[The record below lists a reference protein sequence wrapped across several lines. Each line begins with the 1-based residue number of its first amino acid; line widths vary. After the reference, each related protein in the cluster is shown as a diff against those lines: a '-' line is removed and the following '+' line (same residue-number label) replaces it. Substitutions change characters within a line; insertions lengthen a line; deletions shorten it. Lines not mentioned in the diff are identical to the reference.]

1 MIGKINNFVSKVVD
15 TMKGPL
21 HSWGTKPAVKK
32 TSVVSKKVSKR
43 KVSRK
48 SRRN

>member
-15 TMKGPL
+15 TVKGPL
-21 HSWGTKPAVKK
+21 HSWGTKADVKK
-32 TSVVSKKVSKR
+32 VSKKVSKR
-43 KVSRK
+43 KVVKK